1 MRMKYIYEEYET
13 HWWRRFTKAEYEA
26 EKKTRLNKGV
36 GFFKTFDTGTKS
48 VPSRTVSRPMV
59 LVEHQYDL
67 EQKKGGGSSPLAIYL
82 HSKPGSI
89 SSL

>member
-36 GFFKTFDTGTKS
+36 GFFKTFESDK
-48 VPSRTVSRPMV
+48 
-59 LVEHQYDL
+59 DL
-67 EQKKGGGSSPLAIYL
+67 GDPL
-82 HSKPGSI
+82 HRD
-89 SSL
+89 